1 MTKKPYKCLTR
12 DIPEP
17 VKRIIRKRC
26 GFGCIKCGRLFCEY
40 HHFDPEF
47 KEAKEHHPEGITLLC
62 PNHHSDCT
70 ASRINNVS
78 IKKHDKNPYSMRQGH
93 SKYLLEDLEFPLE
106 VVLGSIVFMSDDG
119 ILIKIDGEEIL
130 TITYG
135 SKDEP
140 PYINAKLSLHSGED
154 LVIIKNEIIT
164 GTRSWDVESKG
175 AEITI
180 RKKRGDIV
188 LNLEFVAPRRIFIKR
203 IKMNYKGNIIETEFE
218 GKILIKTPSGA
229 MIDFARGEIVIGG
242 QLLLDSI
249 KGIQITNGSRV
260 FGLEKELRFEIDLS
274 SLFAEVRGF
283 RGEK

>member
-1 MTKKPYKCLTR
+1 MPKRKSSCLNR
-12 DIPEP
+12 EVPEP
-17 VKRIIRKRC
+17 VKREIRKRC

-40 HHFDPEF
+40 HHFAPEF
-47 KEAKEHHPEGITLLC
+47 PKAEGHNPQGITLLC
-62 PNHHSDCT
+62 PNHHADCT
-70 ASRINNVS
+70 SGRINNDS
-78 IKKHDKNPYSMRQGH
+78 IRKHDQDPYCLKKGH

-106 VVLGSIVFMSDDG
+106 VVLGSIVFISDDG
-119 ILIKIDGEEIL
+119 VLLKIDDEEIL
-130 TITYG
+130 GITSG
-135 SKDEP
+135 TEDEP
-140 PYINAKLSLHSGED
+140 PYINSKLSLNSGDD
-154 LVIIKNEIIT
+154 LIIVKNEIIA
-164 GTRSWDVESKG
+164 GTKSWDIESKSS
-175 AEITI
+175 EITI
-180 RKKRGDIV
+180 RKKLGDIA
-188 LNLEFVAPRRIFIKR
+188 LNLFFEPPRRIFIKR

-242 QLLLDSI
+242 QLLLDSS